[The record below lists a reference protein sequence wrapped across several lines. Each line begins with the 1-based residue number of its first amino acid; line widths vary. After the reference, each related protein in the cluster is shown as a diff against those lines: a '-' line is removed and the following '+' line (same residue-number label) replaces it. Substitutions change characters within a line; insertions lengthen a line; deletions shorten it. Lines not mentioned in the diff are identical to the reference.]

1 MMKRLLLFVLAMLLL
16 CAGAGAEQITRTLSP
31 DLSDAP
37 WCEGVVFALDLE
49 EPEGF
54 PSPIPCYQTTYA
66 QIDMAKLRALL
77 AERGMEKPAGEGWY
91 NGSDDV
97 NRRNF
102 VFEEQ
107 NNMRYHIYAYP
118 WGLPV
123 WTSDAQRQEEA
134 RAATEICR
142 AFLEDAGITG
152 VETPFYMVKRTAD
165 RAVYQNNDELL
176 VEMGIDG
183 NRFTG
188 IGFRYTLGG
197 LPVAV
202 PGLYDPEQPNRR
214 DGYCDSWGTMT
225 VRDDGVITAFELT
238 NYRQIKQELS
248 PYAGDVIPWVQAVDA
263 VLSEMI
269 HWTTT
274 TFGADGPLHPAQ
286 AYQRVTIKRAE
297 AALAITPS
305 GKTFPVWAIGLEIEE
320 SSETYGV
327 YRYTTT
333 QHVNAITGA
342 FADVGEDMTP

>member
-1 MMKRLLLFVLAMLLL
+1 MMKRLLLVALAMLLL
-16 CAGAGAEQITRTLSP
+16 CASASAEQIMRTLEP

-37 WCEGVVFALDLE
+37 WCAETVFAIDME
-49 EPEGF
+49 EPEDF

-66 QIDMAKLRALL
+66 RLDVAKLRALL
-77 AERGMEKPAGEGWY
+77 AERGMEKPSGESWY
-91 NGSDDV
+91 NGRDDV
-97 NRRNF
+97 NRRNY

-107 NNMRYHIYAYP
+107 NNMRYQLYAYP

-152 VETPFYMVKRTAD
+152 IEMPFFTVKRTAD
-165 RAVYQNNDELL
+165 REVYQNNDELL
-176 VEMGIDG
+176 VEMGVDG

-202 PGLYDPEQPNRR
+202 PGLYDPEQPDRR

-238 NYRQIKQELS
+238 NYRQIEQELA
-248 PYAGDVIPWVQAVDA
+248 PYAGKVIPWEQAVDT
-263 VLSEMI
+263 VLNEMI

-274 TFGADGPLHPAQ
+274 TFGGNGPQHTAQ
-286 AYQRVTIKRAE
+286 DYQRVIVRRVE
-297 AALAITPS
+297 AALAITP
-305 GKTFPVWAIGLEIEE
+305 GGTTFPVWAIGLEIEE
-320 SSETYGV
+320 AHETWGV
-327 YRYTTT
+327 YRYSMT
-333 QHVNAITGA
+333 QHVNAITGE
-342 FADVGEDMTP
+342 FADAGEDMTP